1 MFTVCNPVSGHSTL
15 IRPENGLGHSSMVK
29 YARLKWAYFAESAPM
44 ISALLTKQQVA
55 SQFIHSTTKQV
66 DRLVTDGSLHRIKLG
81 KRKKGSV
88 RDNRPVRFRLS
99 EILRLIGMTED
110 EYRSVDGLVD
120 SGSTT
125 SPMREAE

>member
-1 MFTVCNPVSGHSTL
+1 
-15 IRPENGLGHSSMVK
+15 
-29 YARLKWAYFAESAPM
+29 M

-81 KRKKGSV
+81 KRKKGSI

-99 EILRLIGMTED
+99 EVLRLIGMTES
-110 EYRSVDGLVD
+110 EYRSVSGLVN
-120 SGSTT
+120 ST
-125 SPMREAE
+125 SAAREAE